1 MHMQLQLLPATQQVD
16 ATMSHAFC
24 SPAANP
30 QPMVQILCSPVSSN
44 ASQSWTPGAAVQ
56 LGPVAT
62 TQQYVVQPQLPHH
75 QPVSAGFVLQQH
87 WESQQQQVLPTTV
100 FFAGV
105 TPVADGQRL
114 RLLFSNF
121 GYVEDLNLFRPY
133 NGCRTSKVRL
143 EST

>member
-1 MHMQLQLLPATQQVD
+1 
-16 ATMSHAFC
+16 
-24 SPAANP
+24 
-30 QPMVQILCSPVSSN
+30 MVQILCSPVSSN
-44 ASQSWTPGAAVQ
+44 AFQSWTPAAAVQ

-114 RLLFSNF
+114 RLLFSKF